1 MARGVSLANKC
12 QLLFGAAIILII
24 AASLSAPWVLVGS
37 IADRAQIEASRQI
50 AELWPLLP
58 AETIELTEAG
68 SERAEP
74 EPAAP
79 GVRIWRLPGAR
90 AAQAAERRDFVGVTT
105 RRFLDDVGENESAET
120 VQLDGARQHRYARAF
135 RTSEGDIQEIIF
147 VTRTSQSAAGQVF
160 LNRVYLLTAGLVAGA
175 LATLV
180 FYLITTRLILSP
192 VRQLKETAERV
203 QEGGANVRAEI
214 TTGDEFEQLAD
225 AFNRMLETLEANEED
240 LRRINASL
248 DLRVAELAERNTAL
262 DAAAQLKGEFL
273 ANVSHELRTPLNS
286 IIGFAELLEEIAR
299 NEQAAGGTLL
309 DESQYAKRRRY
320 LQNIVMAGRSLL
332 EMINELLEMARIEAG
347 KIDLHVE
354 SMNVVEA
361 CSGLLGLIRPQA
373 DRAGVK
379 LALETPGVDPK
390 RPRRSVEEGAWE
402 IIETDPQK
410 FQQII
415 FNFLSNAVKFT
426 PDGGTVTLRVER
438 LSGGDDDEAIRVS
451 VLDTGPGI
459 APEDQEKIFEKFT
472 QLDQSHTRSHA
483 GTGLGLAI
491 CRELTRMLQGRLQL
505 VSEVG
510 RGSMFSLIAPR
521 RLDPDRPQEASPRAG
536 ANRVGVEADGADH
549 SA

>member
-1 MARGVSLANKC
+1 MARGISLANKC
-12 QLLFGAAIILII
+12 QLLFGAAIVLII
-24 AASLSAPWVLVGS
+24 AATLSAPWVLVGS
-37 IADRAQIEASRQI
+37 IADRAQMEASRQV

-58 AETIELTEAG
+58 AETIEIGRPASTEEPSAGLTLG
-68 SERAEP
+68 
-74 EPAAP
+74 
-79 GVRIWRLPGAR
+79 RLPGGKVGEAVDR
-90 AAQAAERRDFVGVTT
+90 TDFIGAAA
-105 RRFLDDVGENESAET
+105 RRFLGDEEAEETAET
-120 VQLDGARQHRYARAF
+120 VYVGDARQHRYARVF
-135 RTSEGDIQEIIF
+135 RGSGGAIEEIIF
-147 VTRTSQSAAGQVF
+147 VTRTSESAAGQVF
-160 LNRVYLLTAGLVAGA
+160 LNRVYLLTAGIVAGV

-203 QEGGANVRAEI
+203 QEGGANVRAQI
-214 TTGDEFEQLAD
+214 TTGDEFEQLGD

-240 LRRINASL
+240 LRRTNASL
-248 DLRVAELAERNTAL
+248 DLRVSELAERNTAL

-299 NEQAAGGTLL
+299 NEQASGAALL

-320 LQNIVMAGRSLL
+320 LQNIVMAGRTLL
-332 EMINELLEMARIEAG
+332 EMINELLDMARIEAG
-347 KIDLHVE
+347 KVDLHVE

-379 LALETPGVDPK
+379 LVLETPGVDPK
-390 RPRRSVEEGAWE
+390 RPRRNPSEGAWE

-426 PDGGTVTLRVER
+426 LDGGVVTLRVER
-438 LSGGDDDEAIRVS
+438 LAGGGDDEAVRVS

-459 APEDQEKIFEKFT
+459 APENHERIFEKFT
-472 QLDQSHTRSHA
+472 QLDQSHTRSHT

-491 CRELTRMLQGRLQL
+491 CKELVRMLQGRMQL

-510 RGSMFSLIAPR
+510 RGSMFSVIVPR
-521 RLDPDRPQEASPRAG
+521 RLDPERPFETAPRTS
-536 ANRVGVEADGADH
+536 VSLGADE
-549 SA
+549 